1 METSLSALFPVPW
14 FGEGTADHP
23 DPSNRS
29 ISVWFA
35 CSAEPTL
42 PTAHDSPAGTNAAL
56 ESVPATRG
64 APAPRLNEPHT
75 EASARLAP
83 APSTADGT
91 PANASNAP
99 TSPST
104 GRSPPLPPA
113 PLHTARPSP
122 TLRPHCRT

>member
-1 METSLSALFPVPW
+1 METPLRALFPVPW
-14 FGEGTADHP
+14 FGEGTTDHP

-29 ISVWFA
+29 ISLWFA

-42 PTAHDSPAGTNAAL
+42 PTAHDSPADTNAAL

-83 APSTADGT
+83 APSTADGS
-91 PANASNAP
+91 PANASDAT
-99 TSPST
+99 TSPRS
-104 GRSPPLPPA
+104 GRFA
-113 PLHTARPSP
+113 PIAPRPW
-122 TLRPHCRT
+122 